1 MSKAFIFQHERHTVK
16 LINYIKNVFWVLPL
30 LCGSEVAV
38 AATLSEAA
46 GAGKA
51 SVFAVIGKE
60 QITWQD
66 YQAEFNKEAR
76 NKLYHGGKPS
86 DEVLA
91 TMQRAVADRMVNVAL
106 VLNEAK
112 YRKLKPDSELV
123 KREVDGFERKMA
135 NDEQWKE
142 ARDRVLPAITKRF
155 EDESLVKKMEEI
167 VRKIPT
173 PKEAQVKDYY
183 AKHPE
188 KFTSPIEQRVSVILL
203 PVDPSSATEGWLQ
216 TIEDGKGLVK
226 RIREGE
232 DFAAMAKLY
241 SRDAAT
247 VDQGGD
253 MGYMH
258 DGMLPELSQGI
269 VNKLGVGEV
278 SEPVRLLEGV
288 AIFRL
293 VDRKQP
299 GLSAFDSVRERA
311 TDLFL
316 ADKSDEA
323 WIAFLSAVKKKTSMY
338 VDESRFL
345 PLAKTPISATAAD
358 GKSDSPAPN

>member
-1 MSKAFIFQHERHTVK
+1 MK
-16 LINYIKNVFWVLPL
+16 LINHIKNVFWVLPL
-30 LCGSEVAV
+30 LCGSDVVV
-38 AATLSEAA
+38 AATPEAG

-60 QITWQD
+60 QITWQE

-91 TMQRAVADRMVNVAL
+91 TMQRAVADKMIDTAL

-112 YRKLKPDSELV
+112 HRKLKPDSELV
-123 KREVDGFERKMA
+123 RREVEDFERKMA

-142 ARDRVLPAITKRF
+142 ARNRVLPAITKRF
-155 EDESLVKKMEEI
+155 ENENLVKKLEDS
-167 VRKIPT
+167 VRKISA
-173 PKEAQVKDYY
+173 PKEAQVKEYY

-188 KFTSPIEQRVSVILL
+188 KFTSPIEQRISVILL

-226 RIREGE
+226 RIRDGE

-241 SRDAAT
+241 SRDAGS

-269 VNKLGVGEV
+269 VNKLGVGEI
-278 SEPVRLLEGV
+278 SEPFRVLEGV

-293 VDRKQP
+293 TDRRQP
-299 GLSAFDSVRERA
+299 GLSAFDSVKGRA
-311 TDLFL
+311 TDLLL
-316 ADKSDEA
+316 AEKSDQA
-323 WIAFLSAVKKKTSMY
+323 WADFLSDVKKKTPMY

-345 PLAKTPISATAAD
+345 PLAKTPISPAAAD
-358 GKSDSPAPN
+358 GKGGSAVSAPN

>member
-1 MSKAFIFQHERHTVK
+1 VK
-16 LINYIKNVFWVLPL
+16 LINHIKNVFWVLPL
-30 LCGSEVAV
+30 LCGSGVVV
-38 AATLSEAA
+38 AATPEAD

-60 QITWQD
+60 QITWQE

-91 TMQRAVADRMVNVAL
+91 TMQRAVADKMIDTAL

-112 YRKLKPDSELV
+112 HRKLKPDSEVV
-123 KREVDGFERKMA
+123 KREVEGFERKMA

-142 ARDRVLPAITKRF
+142 ARNRVLPVITKRF
-155 EDESLVKKMEEI
+155 EDENLVKKMEEI
-167 VRKIPT
+167 VRKISA
-173 PKEAQVKDYY
+173 PKEAQVKEYY
-183 AKHPE
+183 AKYPE
-188 KFTSPIEQRVSVILL
+188 KFTSPIEQRIALILL

-226 RIREGE
+226 RIRDGE

-258 DGMLPELSQGI
+258 DGMLPDLSQEV
-269 VNKLGVGEV
+269 VNKLGVGDV
-278 SEPVRLLEGV
+278 SEPLRLLEGV

-293 VDRKQP
+293 TDRRQP
-299 GLSAFDSVRERA
+299 GLSAFDSVKGRA
-311 TDLFL
+311 TDLLL
-316 ADKSDEA
+316 AEKSDQA
-323 WIAFLSAVKKKTSMY
+323 WADFLSGVKKKTPMY

-345 PLAKTPISATAAD
+345 PLAKTPISPTAAD
-358 GKSDSPAPN
+358 GKGEPAVSAPN

>member
-1 MSKAFIFQHERHTVK
+1 M
-16 LINYIKNVFWVLPL
+16 LPL
-30 LCGSEVAV
+30 LCGTEVAV
-38 AATLSEAA
+38 AAAVSSEVDS
-46 GAGKA
+46 AGKA

-66 YQAEFNKEAR
+66 YQAAFNKEAR

-91 TMQRAVADRMVNVAL
+91 TMQRAVADQMVQAAL

-112 YRKLKPDSELV
+112 HRKLKPDSEAV
-123 KREVDGFERKMA
+123 KQEVESFERKMA

-142 ARDRVLPAITKRF
+142 ARSRVLPAITKRF
-155 EDESLVKKMEEI
+155 ENENLVKKLEES
-167 VRKIPT
+167 VRKISAPN
-173 PKEAQVKDYY
+173 EAQVKAYY
-183 AKHPE
+183 TKHPE
-188 KFTSPIEQRVSVILL
+188 KFTSPVEQRIAVILL

-226 RIREGE
+226 RIRDGE

-241 SRDAAT
+241 SKDAET

-258 DGMLPELSQGI
+258 DGMLPELSQEI

-293 VDRKQP
+293 IDRRQP
-299 GLSAFDSVRERA
+299 GLSAFDSVKSRA
-311 TDLFL
+311 TDLL
-316 ADKSDEA
+316 SADKRDEA
-323 WIAFLSAVKKKTSMY
+323 WAAFLSDLKKKTPMY

-345 PLAKTPISATAAD
+345 PLPKTPAGATAAD
-358 GKSDSPAPN
+358 GKGDSAVSAPN